1 MELRLTALVYFLLR
15 AALVSASIATRLSSL
30 GLSDVPD
37 AVLGSGVLENPVV
50 FGYTFESGIDPQH
63 IPWSSLTH
71 LVLAFFNVDAAGT
84 VAPSSGNPGALIGVA
99 HKNGVQA
106 IASIGGSGSG
116 SAAIA
121 MALATNA
128 TSTALV
134 ASLVDN
140 VKKYALDGVDFD
152 FEFPETT
159 QQVLSLYSALN
170 STRAAF
176 DAAFGRGAKTLT
188 MTLFSSKGQ
197 FGPNVPQMDA
207 RPFSDIV
214 DYGLLMSYD
223 YFGSFSP
230 VSAPNSPFY
239 DIPGYPG
246 LSFTSSIAAWLRSG
260 WDAKKLV
267 AGLPYYGRTATV
279 QAPSSA
285 LGTQQF
291 MPNSGAAPPGGPV
304 SKIAGAWTWADLR
317 DPTDGALRS
326 PTVAQQ
332 GWQRH
337 WDATTETPWLL
348 HNTSL
353 TYIGYD
359 DLDSLAIKANHVIT
373 RGLVGVMVWMVQYD
387 YADELDSVV
396 GNYTMACERIVK
408 ELESS
413 QSSTESKIDSSSG
426 NGSSSDEEHSSHGS
440 GGASTHNDAASRYR
454 GISSLGEL
462 LPGWLSL
469 LPVAALSVLAL
480 AFW

>member
-1 MELRLTALVYFLLR
+1 MELRLATLICLFAHV
-15 AALVSASIATRLSSL
+15 AMVVGSIATRLSNL
-30 GLSDVPD
+30 QLSDVPG
-37 AVLGSGVLENPVV
+37 AVLNSGVLENPVV
-50 FGYTFESGIDPQH
+50 FGYTFESGIDPQN

-84 VAPSSGNPGALIGVA
+84 VAPSSGNPGALISIA
-99 HKNGVQA
+99 HKNGVKA

-121 MALATNA
+121 MALGTNA

-134 ASLVDN
+134 ASLVEN
-140 VKKYALDGVDFD
+140 VKKYSLDGVDYD

-159 QQVLSLYSALN
+159 QQVQSLYNAVN
-170 STRAAF
+170 STRSAF

-197 FGPNVPQMDA
+197 FGPNVPKMDA
-207 RPFSDIV
+207 SPFSDIV

-223 YFGSFSP
+223 YFGSFSA

-246 LSFTSSIAAWLRSG
+246 LSFTSSIAAWLSSG

-279 QAPSSA
+279 QASSS
-285 LGTQQF
+285 GSQF
-291 MPNSGAAPPGGPV
+291 MPNSGAAPPGGPI
-304 SKIAGAWTWADLR
+304 SKISGAWTWTDLR
-317 DPTDGALRS
+317 DPVNGALRS
-326 PTVAQQ
+326 PTMAQQ

-337 WDATTETPWLL
+337 WDTTTETPWLL

-387 YADELDSVV
+387 YAEELNSVV

-408 ELESS
+408 QLESS
-413 QSSTESKIDSSSG
+413 QSSTASESGSG
-426 NGSSSDEEHSSHGS
+426 VDHSNNSSDGEFSSRGS
-440 GGASTHNDAASRYR
+440 GGASSLNGVASGYR
-454 GISSLGEL
+454 GASSVGVLV
-462 LPGWLSL
+462 LSL
-469 LPVAALSVLAL
+469 LISAVDTFTILFA
-480 AFW
+480 